1 MKSGLYG
8 TIFEPKEVYN
18 FLVKSDEKNKFMID
32 MANDIV
38 MHNEYA
44 KIMTMKING
53 IFGDE
58 VKNLTPSSIY
68 VSVNSET
75 AEDLEY
81 DIKSMIKK
89 FDVNVV
95 ILDAPRTVLEEDPSL
110 LNRVA
115 QKLKIILISVLEQK
129 KK

>member
-32 MANDIV
+32 MANDIA

-95 ILDAPRTVLEEDPSL
+95 ILDTPRTVLEEDPSL

>member
-32 MANDIV
+32 MANDIA

-75 AEDLEY
+75 VEDLEY

-89 FDVNVV
+89 FNVNVV
-95 ILDAPRTVLEEDPSL
+95 SLDAPRTVLEEDPSL

>member
-8 TIFEPKEVYN
+8 TIFESKEVYN

-32 MANDIV
+32 MANDIA

-89 FDVNVV
+89 FNVNVV

>member
-32 MANDIV
+32 MANDIA
-38 MHNEYA
+38 MHNEYT

-89 FDVNVV
+89 FNVNVV

>member
-32 MANDIV
+32 MANDIA

-75 AEDLEY
+75 VEDLEY

-89 FDVNVV
+89 FNVNVV

>member
-32 MANDIV
+32 MANDIA

-89 FDVNVV
+89 FNVNVV

>member
-32 MANDIV
+32 MANDIA

-75 AEDLEY
+75 VEDLEY

-95 ILDAPRTVLEEDPSL
+95 ILDTPRTVLEEDPSL

>member
-32 MANDIV
+32 MANDIA

>member
-89 FDVNVV
+89 FNVNVV

>member
-32 MANDIV
+32 MANDIA

-115 QKLKIILISVLEQK
+115 QKLKIILISILEQK

>member
-8 TIFEPKEVYN
+8 TIFEPQDVYN
-18 FLVKSDEKNKFMID
+18 FLVKPDEKNKFMID

-58 VKNLTPSSIY
+58 VKNLTSSSIY

-75 AEDLEY
+75 VEDLEY

-95 ILDAPRTVLEEDPSL
+95 ILDTPRTVLEEDPSL

-115 QKLKIILISVLEQK
+115 QELKIILISVLEQK

>member
-95 ILDAPRTVLEEDPSL
+95 ILDTPRTVLEEDPSL